1 MFSCL
6 CPTSVCWVWMGLGR
20 YIGFGFLHGSVFGYD
35 GDNFAAV
42 ANLHWDKVLCFCVCV
57 CVLSIFCFICP
68 YMGSKWQDLYFTL
81 KIAGFQLAAAV
92 GIVVAA
98 VSMRVPEREMGK

>member
-20 YIGFGFLHGSVFGYD
+20 YIGFWFLHGSVFGYD

-42 ANLHWDKVLCFCVCV
+42 ANLHWDKVLWFFFFF
-57 CVLSIFCFICP
+57 LSIFCFICP

-98 VSMRVPEREMGK
+98 VSMRVPEREIGK

>member
-20 YIGFGFLHGSVFGYD
+20 YIGFWFLHGSVFGYD

-57 CVLSIFCFICP
+57 CFVNFLLYLS
-68 YMGSKWQDLYFTL
+68 LY
-81 KIAGFQLAAAV
+81 GQ
-92 GIVVAA
+92 
-98 VSMRVPEREMGK
+98 

>member
-20 YIGFGFLHGSVFGYD
+20 YIGFWFLHGSVFGYD

-42 ANLHWDKVLCFCVCV
+42 ANLHWDKVLCFFF
-57 CVLSIFCFICP
+57 FCQFSALFALIWA
-68 YMGSKWQDLYFTL
+68 GSGRIY
-81 KIAGFQLAAAV
+81 I
-92 GIVVAA
+92 
-98 VSMRVPEREMGK
+98 SH